1 MKRLVK
7 LSLATSVALASFSC
21 ANAQDLEQAIKNVDV
36 SGTVAYRYND
46 YEESTAESAAESDS
60 SVSNNYKIG
69 LNLKSKVNDDVT
81 ANTRFI
87 VGTTTDA
94 GNVSLDTQS
103 SGDGQVDVT
112 LSEVNFTYT
121 GIANTS
127 ITVGKQGLAT
137 PFTVHRD
144 AMGNEQTGTGILAI
158 TNVGPVTLA
167 GAYFNQTNLGE
178 SGALND
184 PYSDDKYNGVIKNT
198 KGTSSDKDTIA
209 KNNNDYGNEIG
220 SKNIVT
226 IGAMVNIAGINADAW
241 YIDMDDVFDA
251 YTIGLAAKYNVGD
264 VKLAPYAR
272 YSSLDLDNSSDDNKL
287 WKLGMRANMGI
298 FGAHLGYGQT
308 DDEGGLVDLDGS
320 STTGYDEHWNV
331 TLSGQADSSVV
342 YASVDAQVMP
352 KLNVALKYSDLDDDT
367 SAKQDER
374 EIYTQIT
381 YNMSKNFYGYVRF
394 GQYEKDNAF
403 NDKTDDLDSTRGRLQ
418 VQYSF

>member
-46 YEESTAESAAESDS
+46 YEESAAESDS

-94 GNVSLDTQS
+94 GNVGLDTQS

-121 GIANTS
+121 GISNTS

-184 PYSDDKYNGVIKNT
+184 PYSDGKYNGVIKNT

-241 YIDMDDVFDA
+241 YIDMQDVFDA

-272 YSSLDLDNSSDDNKL
+272 YSSLDLDDFSADNKL

-308 DDEGGLVDLDGS
+308 DDEGGIVDLDGS

-394 GQYEKDNAF
+394 GQYEKDNEF
-403 NDKTDDLDSTRGRLQ
+403 GSKKLDSTRGRLQ

>member
-46 YEESTAESAAESDS
+46 YEETYNSDDSKFESASD
-60 SVSNNYKIG
+60 NNYKIA
-69 LNLKSKVNDDVT
+69 LNVKSQVNDDVT

-87 VGTTTDA
+87 VGTTGA
-94 GNVSLDTQS
+94 GNVSYNSRTE
-103 SGDGQVDVT
+103 GDEQLDVT

-121 GIANTS
+121 GLANTS
-127 ITVGKQGLAT
+127 ITLGKQGLAT
-137 PFTVHRD
+137 PYTVHRD

-167 GAYFNQTNLGE
+167 GAYFNQTNLQDSNE
-178 SGALND
+178 TTLD
-184 PYSDDKYNGVIKNT
+184 L
-198 KGTSSDKDTIA
+198 KGD
-209 KNNNDYGNEIG
+209 E
-220 SKNIVT
+220 NIVF
-226 IGAMVNIAGINADAW
+226 IGAMANFAGVNIDAS
-241 YIDMDDVFDA
+241 YIDLDDVFDA

-287 WKLGMRANMGI
+287 WKIGMRANMGI

-308 DDEGGLVDLDGS
+308 DDEGGLVGVDLS

-331 TLSGQADSSVV
+331 TLSDKDDSSVV
-342 YASVDAQVMP
+342 YASIDAQVMP
-352 KLNVALKYSDLDDDT
+352 KLNVALKYSNLDDDKT
-367 SAKQDER
+367 AAQDEE
-374 EIYTQIT
+374 EIYTQVT
-381 YNMSKNFYGYVRF
+381 YNMSKNLSTYVRF
-394 GQYEKDNAF
+394 GQYEKENVEGKKDI
-403 NDKTDDLDSTRGRLQ
+403 DSTRGRLQ

>member
-46 YEESTAESAAESDS
+46 YEESAAESDS

-94 GNVSLDTQS
+94 GNVGLDTQS

-127 ITVGKQGLAT
+127 ITIGKQGLAT

-184 PYSDDKYNGVIKNT
+184 PYEKGEKFNDKTPATDAEAEDLNK
-198 KGTSSDKDTIA
+198 K
-209 KNNNDYGNEIG
+209 YGNEIG

-272 YSSLDLDNSSDDNKL
+272 YSSLDLDDSSADNKL

-403 NDKTDDLDSTRGRLQ
+403 NNKTDDLDSTRGRLQ